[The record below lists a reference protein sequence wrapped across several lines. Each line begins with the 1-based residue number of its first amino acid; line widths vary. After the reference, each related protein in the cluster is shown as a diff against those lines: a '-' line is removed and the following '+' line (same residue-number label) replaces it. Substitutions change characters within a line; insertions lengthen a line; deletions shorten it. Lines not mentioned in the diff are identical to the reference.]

1 MLDWGFSILLRLLL
15 TYYGGMRDNLNL
27 PHLIIVQL
35 CSISEA
41 GDSDAAAAD
50 AAAASPPAA

>member
-27 PHLIIVQL
+27 PHLILVL